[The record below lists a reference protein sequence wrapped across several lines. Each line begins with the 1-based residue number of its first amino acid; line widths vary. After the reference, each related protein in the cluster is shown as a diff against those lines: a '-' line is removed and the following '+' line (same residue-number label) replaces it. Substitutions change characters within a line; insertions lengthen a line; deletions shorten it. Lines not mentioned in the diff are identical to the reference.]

1 MTQSQLG
8 NSIQSILTMVDLFMV
23 TKANLMKKLLIKDVT
38 TTETEIKIEIKTE
51 IKIATVNLIEE
62 VLTEI
67 LLEETTNSGEMMAVT
82 DGTKEDLRKTETI
95 DHLRE
100 VES

>member
-23 TKANLMKKLLIKDVT
+23 TKANLMTKLPIKDVT
-38 TTETEIKIEIKTE
+38 TTETEIKTE

-67 LLEETTNSGEMMAVT
+67 LLEETTETGEMMAVT

>member
-8 NSIQSILTMVDLFMV
+8 NLIQSTLTMVDQSMV
-23 TKANLMKKLLIKDVT
+23 IKANLMKSLPTRDVT
-38 TTETEIKIEIKTE
+38 TTETTTETE
-51 IKIATVNLIEE
+51 ILIATVSLIEE
-62 VLTEI
+62 VITKI
-67 LLEETTNSGEMMAVT
+67 LLEETTSLGEMVEVI
-82 DGTKEDLRKTETI
+82 DGAKEDLRKTI